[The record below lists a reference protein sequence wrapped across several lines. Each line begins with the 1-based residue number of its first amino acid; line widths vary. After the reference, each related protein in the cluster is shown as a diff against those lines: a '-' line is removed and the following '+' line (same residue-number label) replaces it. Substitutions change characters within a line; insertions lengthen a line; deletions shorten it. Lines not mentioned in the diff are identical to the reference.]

1 MWFYWLFWLSFRAEC
16 IKCFSSRLSVVSL
29 QKKKN
34 DIVSLALALNAEYGF
49 IQVFFIFIYFN
60 YLLSVSCSACMVEY
74 SIAFSFLL
82 VNFTIVLFCKRVET
96 WCNVSLRTFFNY
108 YLMASISAWHRNCL
122 FLRISCG
129 WFVLQVVYSMKQLSM
144 NCSKSFHFQKLACS
158 FSVFVFKKKKSE
170 LFATVE
176 LKFQ

>member
-29 QKKKN
+29 QKKN

-49 IQVFFIFIYFN
+49 IHSGFFHIYLF
-60 YLLSVSCSACMVEY
+60 YLFVECVCSACMVEY

-108 YLMASISAWHRNCL
+108 YLMASVSAWHRNCL
-122 FLRISCG
+122 FAHFLWLVCSSG
-129 WFVLQVVYSMKQLSM
+129 SVL
-144 NCSKSFHFQKLACS
+144 HEAAIH
-158 FSVFVFKKKKSE
+158 E
-170 LFATVE
+170 LFKV
-176 LKFQ
+176 LPFSKISLFF